1 MAEIISVRFRSEGK
15 QYYFDPQ
22 GMTFHAG
29 DGVIVET
36 AGGIEYAKCIRGNF
50 FLDESELA
58 APLRPVLRP
67 ATAEDEAIV
76 ERNREKEKYAFKVCQ
91 EKILEHDLEMK
102 LVSVEYSFEGTKIL
116 FFFTSEGRVD
126 FRALVKSL
134 AAIFHTRIELR
145 QIGIR
150 DEAKMLG
157 GLGICGRPFC
167 CNSFLREFQPVS
179 IKMAKTQNLSL
190 NPTKISGT
198 CGRLMCCLKYEQE
211 AYEDLMKDAPRADS
225 FVETPDGAGSIITVN
240 TLRETVRVRL
250 DNEPDSLKTYHNSEI
265 RVIRSGKGKRPEDYV
280 EPPKEELEKL
290 RKVTVSAE
298 EQYRREQAA
307 LAAALDEFMSEHT
320 SRAAQEPAPQEPSHG
335 SSRRRRGGDKG
346 KNAEKA
352 EKALEADLEREKEK
366 QEQKSRR
373 HRGRG
378 KKEGAKEAAPAPVE
392 TVKGQTPA
400 EPRKEGG
407 SRRRHRGS
415 RGSHSSEKKGQQNQQ
430 PQGQQVEKPKKQPAP
445 QKPAQPEGNKPAGEG
460 KEKKSGRP
468 RWHRRGP
475 RKPGGGSKPAGE

>member
-36 AGGIEYAKCIRGNF
+36 AGGIEYAKCVRGNF
-50 FLDESELA
+50 HLDESELA
-58 APLRPVLRP
+58 APLRPVIRP
-67 ATAEDEAIV
+67 ATREDEVIV

-91 EKILEHDLEMK
+91 EKIAEHDLEMK

-265 RVIRSGKGKRPEDYV
+265 RVVRSGKGKRPDDYV

-290 RKVTVSAE
+290 RKVTISPE

-320 SRAAQEPAPQEPSHG
+320 SRGAQEPAVQEPSHG

-352 EKALEADLEREKEK
+352 EKALEADVEREKEK

-373 HRGRG
+373 NRGRG
-378 KKEGAKEAAPAPVE
+378 KKEGPKEAAPAPVE
-392 TVKGQTPA
+392 TVKEQTPA
-400 EPRKEGG
+400 EGKKEGG

-415 RGSHSSEKKGQQNQQ
+415 RGSHSSQKQGQQNQQ
-430 PQGQQVEKPKKQPAP
+430 AQAQ
-445 QKPAQPEGNKPAGEG
+445 QPEKAKKPQQSPKAPAEGAGQGGEG
-460 KEKKSGRP
+460 KKSGGRP
-468 RWHRRGP
+468 RWHKRGP

>member
-22 GMTFHAG
+22 GMTIHAG

-36 AGGIEYAKCIRGNF
+36 AGGIEYAKCVRGNF
-50 FLDESELA
+50 HLDESELA
-58 APLRPVLRP
+58 APLRPVIRP

-91 EKILEHDLEMK
+91 EKITEHDLEMK

-126 FRALVKSL
+126 FRGLVKSL

-265 RVIRSGKGKRPEDYV
+265 RVVRSGKGKRPDDYV
-280 EPPKEELEKL
+280 EPPLEELAKL
-290 RKVTVSAE
+290 RKVTVSPE
-298 EQYRREQAA
+298 EQYRLEQAA

-320 SRAAQEPAPQEPSHG
+320 NRAPQEPAPQETHHG

-352 EKALEADLEREKEK
+352 EKALEADVEREKEK

-373 HRGRG
+373 NRGRG
-378 KKEGAKEAAPAPVE
+378 RKEGPKEAAPAPAE
-392 TVKGQTPA
+392 AGKEQAPA
-400 EPRKEGG
+400 EGKKEGG

-415 RGSHSSEKKGQQNQQ
+415 RGSHSTEKAQKQGQQ
-430 PQGQQVEKPKKQPAP
+430 PQ
-445 QKPAQPEGNKPAGEG
+445 AQPSEKAKKPQQSPKIPPVEGENKGKRGGRPRWQRKPRKPGGGNKPAGE
-460 KEKKSGRP
+460 
-468 RWHRRGP
+468 
-475 RKPGGGSKPAGE
+475 